1 MSSFQ
6 ERIGKFLDEGL
17 KEGLLTLDDYNS
29 IIALLEEA
37 GKITTIHPE
46 LYAGLLKDSLDV
58 LPKITAET
66 EKELSILKNKL
77 KSKGFKILNVVVD
90 EDLWSLEPLG
100 ADASSC
106 PMPIGMLKAAYIS
119 AMALREK
126 TSPIIVRD
134 FITASNDEMGSRE
147 FKFYYQV
154 QAEALI
160 PVVSIRHIKENGKP
174 SCVVID
180 GPLSASLLLRRIPYR
195 PGLKE
200 EVYQEL
206 QNKAYELI
214 RIRDELIRLCY
225 ELDIP
230 IFSVVKRCTSR
241 HFMAWYGLK
250 DDFPYTDQFV
260 FHQLLD
266 YGQRTESISI
276 TKAIEMQR
284 AEPFPR
290 FNEIYG
296 FYIKTSRNPL
306 TPPIRVEYP
315 QYLIKKED
323 WIASYVL
330 TTSLTTYEAEFDGL
344 PKAICLVHKDAKITR
359 ALMKEIYKR
368 AVTKLLDNGVDIKIL
383 GSIWGFS
390 LE

>member
-1 MSSFQ
+1 MSPFQ
-6 ERIGKFLDEGL
+6 ERITRFLDASL
-17 KEGLLTLDDYNS
+17 SEGLLSIEDYN
-29 IIALLEEA
+29 ALMSMLEKA
-37 GKITTIHPE
+37 GKMTTIHPE
-46 LYAGLLKDSLDV
+46 LYAGLLKDSLEV

-66 EKELSILKNKL
+66 EKELSKLREAL
-77 KSKGFKILNVVVD
+77 KSKGFKAFDVTAD
-90 EDLWSLEPLG
+90 ESLWALEPLG

-126 TSPIIVRD
+126 TFPIIVRD
-134 FITASNDEMGSRE
+134 FITVSSDEMGSRE

-154 QAEALI
+154 QAESLI
-160 PVVSIRHIKENGKP
+160 PVVAIRHIKENGKP

-195 PGLKE
+195 VGLKD
-200 EVYQEL
+200 EVYQEM
-206 QNKAYELI
+206 QNKAYGLI
-214 RIRDELIRLCY
+214 RLRDELIKLCY
-225 ELDIP
+225 ELGIP
-230 IFSVVKRCTSR
+230 VFAVVKRCTSR

-250 DDFPYTDQFV
+250 DLFPYTDQFV

-276 TKAIEMQR
+276 TKAIEMQG

-315 QYLIKKED
+315 QYLAEKED

-368 AVTKLLDNGVDIKIL
+368 AVTKLLDEGVNIKIL

>member
-6 ERIGKFLDEGL
+6 ERIERFLNEGI
-17 KEGLLTLDDYNS
+17 KEGLLSLEDYTS
-29 IIALLEEA
+29 IMSLLEEA

-46 LYAGLLKDSLDV
+46 LYSGLLKDTLEV
-58 LPKITAET
+58 LPKITTET
-66 EKELSILKNKL
+66 KKEISKLKNAL
-77 KSKGFKILNVVVD
+77 GSRGFKIYDVAIND
-90 EDLWSLEPLG
+90 DLWSLEPLG

-106 PMPIGMLKAAYIS
+106 PMPIGMMKAAYIS

-126 TSPIIVRD
+126 TPPVIIRD
-134 FITASNDEMGSRE
+134 FITVSNDEMGSRE

-154 QAEALI
+154 QAESLI

-195 PGLKE
+195 AGLKN
-200 EVYQEL
+200 EVYQEM
-206 QNKAYELI
+206 QNKAH
-214 RIRDELIRLCY
+214 ELIRLRD
-225 ELDIP
+225 ELVKLCSELGIP
-230 IFSVVKRCTSR
+230 VFAVVKRCTSR
-241 HFMAWYGLK
+241 HFMAWYNLK
-250 DDFPYTDQFV
+250 DVFPYTDQFV
-260 FHQLLD
+260 FHQLLN

-276 TKAIEMQR
+276 TRAIEMQG

-315 QYLIKKED
+315 QYLSKQED

-344 PKAICLVHKDAKITR
+344 PKAICLVHKDAKITKV
-359 ALMKEIYKR
+359 LMKEIYKR
-368 AVTKLLDNGVDIKIL
+368 AVTKLLDDGADIKIL

>member
-1 MSSFQ
+1 MGSFQ
-6 ERIGKFLDEGL
+6 ERMGKFLDVGL
-17 KEGLLTLDDYNS
+17 KEGLLTLEDYNS
-29 IIALLEEA
+29 IISLLEEA
-37 GKITTIHPE
+37 GKITTVHPE
-46 LYAGLLKDSLDV
+46 LYAGLLRDSLDA
-58 LPKITAET
+58 LPKMTAEA
-66 EKELSILKNKL
+66 EKELSKL
-77 KSKGFKILNVVVD
+77 KDELKSRGFKTFDVAVD

-106 PMPIGMLKAAYIS
+106 PMPIGMLRAAYIS
-119 AMALREK
+119 AMAMREK
-126 TSPIIVRD
+126 TNPIIVRD
-134 FITASNDEMGSRE
+134 LITASNDEMGSRE

-160 PVVSIRHIKENGKP
+160 PVVCMRHIKENGKP
-174 SCVVID
+174 GCVVID
-180 GPLSASLLLRRIPYR
+180 GPLSASLLLRRVPYR
-195 PGLKE
+195 HDLKD
-200 EVYQEL
+200 EVHREL
-206 QNKAYELI
+206 QDKAYGLI
-214 RIRDELIRLCY
+214 RLRDELIKLCY
-225 ELDIP
+225 ELNIP
-230 IFSVVKRCTSR
+230 VFSVVKRCTSR
-241 HFMAWYGLK
+241 HFMAWYNLK
-250 DDFPYTDQFV
+250 DVFPYTDQFV

-276 TKAIEMQR
+276 TKAIEMQG
-284 AEPFPR
+284 AEPIPS

-306 TPPIRVEYP
+306 TPPVRVEYP
-315 QYLIKKED
+315 QYLIKEEG

-368 AVTKLLDNGVDIKIL
+368 AVTKLLDDGVNIKIL

>member
-17 KEGLLTLDDYNS
+17 KEGLLSLEDYNS
-29 IIALLEEA
+29 IVILLEEA

-46 LYAGLLKDSLDV
+46 LYAGLLKDSLEA

-66 EKELSILKNKL
+66 EKELSKLRKAL
-77 KSKGFKILNVVVD
+77 KSKGLKIYDVAIN
-90 EDLWSLEPLG
+90 EDLWALDPLG

-126 TSPIIVRD
+126 TPPVIVRD
-134 FITASNDEMGSRE
+134 FITVSNDEMGSRE

-154 QAEALI
+154 LAESLI

-174 SCVVID
+174 NCVVID

-200 EVYQEL
+200 EVYQEM

-214 RIRDELIRLCY
+214 RLRDELIKLCY

-230 IFSVVKRCTSR
+230 VFAVVKRCTSR
-241 HFMAWYGLK
+241 HFMAWYDLK
-250 DDFPYTDQFV
+250 DVFPYTDQFV

-266 YGQRTESISI
+266 YGQRTDSISI
-276 TKAIEMQR
+276 TKAIEMQG
-284 AEPFPR
+284 AEPFAR

-296 FYIKTSRNPL
+296 FYIRTSRNPL

-315 QYLIKKED
+315 QYLAKKED

-344 PKAICLVHKDAKITR
+344 PKAICLVHKDAKITI

-368 AVTKLLDNGVDIKIL
+368 AVTKLLDEGANIKIL